1 MRRIREK
8 KAVDKS
14 ADKKKRD
21 ALIHSIAI
29 EEQALTLFGEQKN
42 RAKKEISEI
51 EKEKETAREQADFY
65 KNSAARYEN
74 EYKELVEK
82 VIPLQSEVAGLNDRI
97 GRLIKEELSI
107 RMSLRGLQE
116 EYARTKAKFNEEEIA
131 DTKKQSDRKFYL
143 EQEIISLEAKVKV
156 LTKSSEEVAKDVAD
170 KSREKVSLD
179 SSLARRMEELAKINL
194 NLAQSRTESEK
205 AEKELIEVGKKI
217 KSLQNDIAEKDM
229 EISKKNDEVTARE
242 QEVEKKREELVA
254 LMQRSKKID
263 EKAQAVKDLFQ
274 MAGLNVD
281 I

>member
-74 EYKELVEK
+74 EYNDVVLKL
-82 VIPLQSEVAGLNDRI
+82 IPLQSEI
-97 GRLIKEELSI
+97 GSLESRLGKLIKEEVAI
-107 RMSLRGLQE
+107 RMSLREMQE
-116 EYARTKAKFNEEEIA
+116 GYGKERARLDSERIKEEKGYEKRKAE
-131 DTKKQSDRKFYL
+131 L
-143 EQEIISLEAKVKV
+143 EQEIISLEAKIKV

-179 SSLARRMEELAKINL
+179 SSLGRRMEELAQINL
-194 NLAQSRTESEK
+194 NLAQSRTESER
-205 AEKELIEVGKKI
+205 AEKELAEVGNRI
-217 KSLQNDIAEKDM
+217 KSLKNDIAAKDV